1 MTLNSLDT
9 DISFWELYPE
19 FKVINP
25 FKDIYL
31 NDKSKSKTTSSKL
44 MWFVAL
50 CYSKSSKFSRLQID
64 GIDGKHYV
72 VGLDYCNNPNY
83 YEDNKEILDSVI
95 DMFLQITYTPL
106 ERHLKTWED
115 LLDKRTSFLKTQQ
128 YDLGNYEDL
137 DKMAIGTDKV
147 YSTIKKIQEELNKED
162 INGIGKGGSVS
173 SLND

>member
-1 MTLNSLDT
+1 MILNNLDT

-25 FKDIYL
+25 FKDFYIK
-31 NDKSKSKTTSSKL
+31 DKSKLKKDSSTM
-44 MWFVAL
+44 MWFIAL

-72 VGLDYCNNPNY
+72 VGLDYCNNKNY
-83 YEDNKEILDSVI
+83 YEENKIVLDEAI
-95 DMFLQITYTPL
+95 EMFITITYTPL

-115 LLDKRTSFLKTQQ
+115 LLDKRTAFLKKQE
-128 YDLGNYEDL
+128 YDLGNYDDL

-147 YSTIKKIQEELNKED
+147 YSTIKRIQEELNKED
-162 INGIGKGGSVS
+162 INGVGKGGSVS